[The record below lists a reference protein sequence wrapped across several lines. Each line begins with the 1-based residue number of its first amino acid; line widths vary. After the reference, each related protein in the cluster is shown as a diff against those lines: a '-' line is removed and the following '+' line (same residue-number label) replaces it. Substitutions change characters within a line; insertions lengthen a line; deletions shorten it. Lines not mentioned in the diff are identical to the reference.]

1 MQEKKPVDP
10 NGNPEQR
17 GENFDNFLREPW
29 TESLSFSQWTRL
41 VARTAKCHGNS
52 RSEPRKRGVRVPIEI
67 HPFLFAWANCSEV
80 VGELYA
86 LHLTRRDTSRY
97 NDRVLTSFAR
107 TQSPSVNNKTL
118 GAMFASESVQQSI
131 YETLTLKDTGD
142 LYFFFRRRFPRER
155 RFPNVLNSLIPTSP

>member
-1 MQEKKPVDP
+1 MDRIIVLFTVD
-10 NGNPEQR
+10 
-17 GENFDNFLREPW
+17 
-29 TESLSFSQWTRL
+29 RL

-52 RSEPRKRGVRVPIEI
+52 RSEPWKRGVRVPIEI

-107 TQSPSVNNKTL
+107 THSPSVNNKTL
-118 GAMFASESVQQSI
+118 GAMFASESVPRSI
-131 YETLTLKDTGD
+131 YETLTLKTRVIFI
-142 LYFFFRRRFPRER
+142 FFSAVDFLVKR